1 MTSFL
6 TGNIPLRAVLA
17 AAAMTLLGSVVLGRE
32 TPKPPAVVALAAT
45 AAAPPSASGSDVDLD
60 LQQISRSK
68 PAENITDL
76 FAPRNRAAPVLPDAA
91 SVEPPAPPAPSA
103 PPLPFTYLGQFI
115 DGEKTEIFIAQGD
128 EHYSAEKGRTIDG
141 YKIEKVTATA
151 VTFIYLPLGIRQSL
165 AIPALK

>member
-45 AAAPPSASGSDVDLD
+45 AAAPPSASGSDADLD
-60 LQQISRSK
+60 LQQIKRSK
-68 PAENITDL
+68 QAEHITDL

-91 SVEPPAPPAPSA
+91 SAAPPAPPAPSA

-151 VTFIYLPLGIRQSL
+151 VTFIYLPSGIRQSL